1 MKRGI
6 IFYFISVVVFVF
18 LISCGAQGYKENY
31 FYLSRYEALDVG
43 YPYGAIVYKSPEEYL
58 YRNVIIGGNVLIFKQ
73 NSKYIVAKQ
82 DLDVGL
88 LRKWIGESIESFI
101 ESNGYNGRRKEL
113 KFYDYV
119 FPDTL
124 LLKYDNTDSS
134 IAYLTNIALES
145 PLIQK
150 VKQNDTNY
158 WIIQIANDSLIGPL
172 TKSEFEVTRKEMQIP
187 DKLKLD

>member
-6 IFYFISVVVFVF
+6 IFYFISAVVFGF
-18 LISCGAQGYKENY
+18 LISCGEKGYKENY
-31 FYLSRYEALDVG
+31 FYLSPYEALDVG

-82 DLDVGL
+82 NLDVGL

-101 ESNGYNGRRKEL
+101 ESNGYNGGRKEL

-134 IAYLTNIALES
+134 IAYLTNITLES

-150 VKQNDTNY
+150 IKQNDINY

-172 TKSEFEVTRKEMQIP
+172 TKSEFEATRKEMQIP
-187 DKLKLD
+187 DKLKLN